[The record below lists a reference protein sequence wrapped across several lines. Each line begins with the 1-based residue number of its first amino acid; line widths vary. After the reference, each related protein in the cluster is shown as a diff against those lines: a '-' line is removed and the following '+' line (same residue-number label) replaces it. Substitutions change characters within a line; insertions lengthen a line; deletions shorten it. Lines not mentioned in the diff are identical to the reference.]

1 MSTLLEYSVTARRI
15 SASESRAGCKE
26 AELILDTALAGRR
39 DAFNPAEL
47 FLASIAA
54 CMLKGIE
61 RVAPMLQ
68 FSFRGVSIRLHGVR
82 QDKPPSMLRVDYEI
96 TVDTD
101 EPDRRL
107 VLLHE
112 NIRKFG
118 TISNT
123 VAAACILE
131 GKIVRSQGA

>member
-1 MSTLLEYSVTARRI
+1 MSSLLEYRVTARRH
-15 SASESRAGCKE
+15 SPDESRANCKE
-26 AELILDTALAGRR
+26 AELILDTALTGRR

-68 FSFRGVSIRLHGVR
+68 FSFRGVTIRLHGVR
-82 QDKPPSMLRVDYEI
+82 QDKPPKMVRVDYEI
-96 TVDTD
+96 AVETD

-107 VLLHE
+107 ELLHE

-131 GKIVRSQGA
+131 GKLVRTTGA